1 MLNVQ
6 GHTVRLEMK
15 QTVQIPREAA
25 PSLVL
30 RFGTTK
36 DIGGRATV
44 KQLVEKVLL
53 STVDGYF
60 RRVSAERTILDF
72 ITKYNDLTGEVRQ
85 ALAPIGIA
93 ATTNL
98 EEFECDDPEINERR
112 KQVSLQEQAVA
123 TSAPGD
129 ASNLHR
135 LTMLRRANDR
145 QPL

>member
-1 MLNVQ
+1 M
-6 GHTVRLEMK
+6 
-15 QTVQIPREAA
+15 
-25 PSLVL
+25 
-30 RFGTTK
+30 
-36 DIGGRATV
+36 